1 MMWEIREPNG
11 EGNGF
16 KVGLAWI
23 GEDLQGKGR
32 EAAYLISVVEE
43 LYEALEHMVNVCP
56 AIDPSGEEA
65 HKRAREVL
73 AQARGEG

>member
-1 MMWEIREPNG
+1 MWEIRES
-11 EGNGF
+11 NGF

-32 EAAYLISVVEE
+32 YLISAVEE
-43 LYEALEHMVNVCP
+43 LYECC
-56 AIDPSGEEA
+56 IDLLDEYEGGGDVDDGLVSEV
-65 HKRAREVL
+65 RAVL